1 MSGPKPLERTEIGPM
16 TADAGHYRAEPA
28 QPEPSSFRRVNPPL
42 SPANAGASRRKPTPA
57 RPCTVAGDEPP
68 DGTFRLLSGSWAVPV

>member
-1 MSGPKPLERTEIGPM
+1 MSGPKPLERAEIGPM

-28 QPEPSSFRRVNPPL
+28 RPLVVQARESSPL
-42 SPANAGASRRKPTPA
+42 PANAGISRRKPTPA